1 MGARD
6 LFTVWFGSN
15 IMVLT
20 IDRSA
25 GDGTVSAVAAGGDFS
40 KMTIF
45 MVTHD
50 LQESFA
56 LGTRLLV
63 FDKVRIDP
71 QAPDAYG
78 ATITFNIPLKG
89 RRAENPAPNPAQ
101 GDHIT
106 SIGVRV

>member
-1 MGARD
+1 M
-6 LFTVWFGSN
+6 N
-15 IMVLT
+15 
-20 IDRSA
+20 
-25 GDGTVSAVAAGGDFS
+25 

-63 FDKVRIDP
+63 FDKVRLDP
-71 QAPDAYG
+71 QSPEAFG

-89 RRAENPAPNPAQ
+89 HRSPQ
-101 GDHIT
+101 
-106 SIGVRV
+106 